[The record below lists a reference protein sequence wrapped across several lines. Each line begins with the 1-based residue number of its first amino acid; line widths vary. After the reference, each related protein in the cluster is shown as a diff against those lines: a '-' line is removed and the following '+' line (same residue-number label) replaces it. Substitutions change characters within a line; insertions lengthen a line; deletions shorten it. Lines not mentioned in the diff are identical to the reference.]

1 MCRVTV
7 AQHTQFRLFGR
18 PKVESQTV
26 LAAATDGGE
35 WAMPEAEE
43 EEDAMDAGDDGGDPE
58 AEAFKRFLGQFLLNP
73 SEAAVVATVAARG
86 QTVASLFE
94 TLRPGRQAGT
104 AAEFDRA
111 RAVVVTLC
119 EVVVTG
125 AIQHARA
132 LAAQEEH
139 EQAMA
144 AAEAAAN
151 EAVAAAD
158 EEQEA
163 EDEVGSA
170 ADEAA
175 DEQDAQVV
183 GWAAGGRLR
192 RRE

>member
-1 MCRVTV
+1 MVSDHTEEALAIGFELFRSDTGEP
-7 AQHTQFRLFGR
+7 AQFAERAGARAGHLAQRRIVEDDIGR
-18 PKVESQTV
+18 H
-26 LAAATDGGE
+26 L
-35 WAMPEAEE
+35 
-43 EEDAMDAGDDGGDPE
+43 
-58 AEAFKRFLGQFLLNP
+58 RFLGQFLLNP

-139 EQAMA
+139 EQAMQA
-144 AAEAAAN
+144 HLTRWQQACWSW
-151 EAVAAAD
+151 D
-158 EEQEA
+158 S
-163 EDEVGSA
+163 D
-170 ADEAA
+170 
-175 DEQDAQVV
+175 
-183 GWAAGGRLR
+183 GRQNALTP
-192 RRE
+192 